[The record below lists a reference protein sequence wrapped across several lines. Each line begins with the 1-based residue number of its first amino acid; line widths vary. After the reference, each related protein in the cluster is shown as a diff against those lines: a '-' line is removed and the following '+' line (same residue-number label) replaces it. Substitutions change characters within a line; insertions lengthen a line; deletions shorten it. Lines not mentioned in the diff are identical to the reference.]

1 MFQNYLKNLE
11 KKIFVFLGNYNLKHI
26 YNINDFVENEL
37 NFLFKVYILNELY
50 YIILTEICILI
61 FIPINLMKGKLI
73 FVKEIRK
80 VSFSEIKNTKEKNNY
95 QLDIKF
101 DDNNGLILNFNQ
113 KNDIVLFNS
122 IIQDRKNLIYKKIK
136 EFKIVNFEETH
147 ESILL
152 FINFKEKEFNEKKE
166 QKESLKNE
174 LIILYQKAIEY
185 FSNQNNNKYEINM
198 NKLKK
203 LFENNK

>member
-174 LIILYQKAIEY
+174 LII
-185 FSNQNNNKYEINM
+185 
-198 NKLKK
+198 
-203 LFENNK
+203 

>member
-1 MFQNYLKNLE
+1 
-11 KKIFVFLGNYNLKHI
+11 
-26 YNINDFVENEL
+26 
-37 NFLFKVYILNELY
+37 
-50 YIILTEICILI
+50 
-61 FIPINLMKGKLI
+61 MKGKLI

-174 LIILYQKAIEY
+174 LIILYQK
-185 FSNQNNNKYEINM
+185 
-198 NKLKK
+198 
-203 LFENNK
+203 